1 MIKEA
6 MQWCRDQARNTVEQI
21 TPGALDEF
29 HTLVLDGYH
38 EVPVPQV
45 QTLELSTLASM
56 ADYHT
61 LPEVP
66 DEAFFVVDLDGTV
79 CLYLPPHKR
88 TKARTCLARCTV
100 PTPGGLTQCGG
111 KEDRYRAM
119 PAEHMIPRLLTQFE
133 DNADRQAL
141 LALLGNVTNGT
152 THTYT
157 DDGVTQTVATRRG
170 LRMAEMTQLPSPL
183 TLQPKATYPELAPV
197 EQQYVLRAQGGGDD
211 EPPTFK
217 LVRMYDPMFEA
228 DRRTTIVEYLDE
240 NTNRVVV

>member
-1 MIKEA
+1 M
-6 MQWCRDQARNTVEQI
+6 
-21 TPGALDEF
+21 
-29 HTLVLDGYH
+29 
-38 EVPVPQV
+38 
-45 QTLELSTLASM
+45 
-56 ADYHT
+56 
-61 LPEVP
+61 
-66 DEAFFVVDLDGTV
+66 VDLDGTV
-79 CLYLPPHKR
+79 CLYLPPHPR
-88 TKARTCLARCTV
+88 TKARTCLARCAV

-111 KEDRYRAM
+111 NEDRYRAM

-133 DNADRQAL
+133 ANPDRQAL

-170 LRMAEMTQLPSPL
+170 LRMAEMTELPSPL

-228 DRRTTIVEYLDE
+228 DRRATIVDYLDE